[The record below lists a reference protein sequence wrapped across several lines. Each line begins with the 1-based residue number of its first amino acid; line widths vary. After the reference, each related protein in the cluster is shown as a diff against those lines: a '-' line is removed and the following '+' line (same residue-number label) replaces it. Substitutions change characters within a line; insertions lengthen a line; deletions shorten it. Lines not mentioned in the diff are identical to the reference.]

1 MSALTIYNPNK
12 SKITATSSAITLK
25 GKKKN
30 IVLSK
35 KEEKSGIVKMSGEE
49 SSLATK
55 SKLVPGAKDKNT
67 LKEKLLENNKS
78 NIITKSINKKSNL
91 KIKSAKIK
99 SST

>member
-35 KEEKSGIVKMSGEE
+35 KEEKSGSLEENVKM
-49 SSLATK
+49 
-55 SKLVPGAKDKNT
+55 
-67 LKEKLLENNKS
+67 
-78 NIITKSINKKSNL
+78 I
-91 KIKSAKIK
+91 
-99 SST
+99 